1 MSENENKKYDFDEY
15 LERQLPK
22 LKTPSLLKNKIIDV
36 LKNEDAAYADAIA
49 TLKKVMEL
57 QNLIRIQASRSGQT
71 DDRTLVYEHLIAE
84 VQKELLPDR
93 EDSISIESLDSWAK
107 GLRDRVSSLGYV
119 HEQTYNNEL
128 ATFTQMAIRE
138 AFIAGFKCGCEEK
151 NKEYT
156 S

>member
-15 LERQLPK
+15 LERQLPN

-36 LKNEDAAYADAIA
+36 LKNKDAAYADAVS

-57 QNLIRIQASRSGQT
+57 QSLIRIQASRSGQK
-71 DDRTLVYEHLIAE
+71 DDRTLVYEQLITE
-84 VQKELLPDR
+84 VQRELLPGR

-107 GLRDRVSSLGYV
+107 GLRDRISSLSYV
-119 HEQTYNNEL
+119 HEQIYNNEL
-128 ATFTQMAIRE
+128 ATFTQIAIRE
-138 AFIAGFKCGCEEK
+138 AFIAGFECGCEEK
-151 NKEYT
+151 NKECT